1 MLTAA
6 NPAMAIAPAI
16 AALTGGGKDSG
27 KKSSGDQ
34 AGEKDTKKINKKA
47 AQTLPASND
56 PAYVAAALVSAF
68 FTTFY
73 SYLTAGEGGTIDWKK
88 FDDKSAATG
97 DKVVADGART
107 QGLTWLIT
115 NLTLQKEN
123 VEFTNEQ
130 PSVELKKA
138 FEDAIAVS
146 LTVPI

>member
-1 MLTAA
+1 M
-6 NPAMAIAPAI
+6 
-16 AALTGGGKDSG
+16 
-27 KKSSGDQ
+27 
-34 AGEKDTKKINKKA
+34 
-47 AQTLPASND
+47 
-56 PAYVAAALVSAF
+56 SAF

-146 LTVPI
+146 LTIPI